1 MPNSEGHY
9 VMGRSEQKNGNTAA
23 PYLSG
28 LKCFGCIAY
37 THSLEG
43 KSKLWAKKNVFVGY
57 PKGVTRYKIWLIE
70 DQKCIISR
78 NIIFKEDHMFK
89 ESSSK
94 INSCIEVFDRLL
106 TNQTLSL
113 DVAGYNSEIKIQG
126 VDTEDKDN
134 ISEERSDY
142 IQEAT
147 YEKENLSDYQLARDR
162 SRRETHDPIRL
173 EDYQVYLMDEDIAG
187 YSYWL

>member
-1 MPNSEGHY
+1 
-9 VMGRSEQKNGNTAA
+9 MGRSEQKN
-23 PYLSG
+23 LSG

-78 NIIFKEDHMFK
+78 NIIFKE
-89 ESSSK
+89 SSSK

-126 VDTEDKDN
+126 VDTEDK
-134 ISEERSDY
+134 
-142 IQEAT
+142 EAT